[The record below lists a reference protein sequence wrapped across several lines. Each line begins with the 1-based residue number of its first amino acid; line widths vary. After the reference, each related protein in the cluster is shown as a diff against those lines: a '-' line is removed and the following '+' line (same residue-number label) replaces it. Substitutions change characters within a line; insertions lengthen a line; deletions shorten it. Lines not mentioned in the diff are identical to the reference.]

1 MRTRLFL
8 SLLLCIGLV
17 GCNPDFHHS
26 HYKKRKLFDV
36 GPWERRRVSL
46 FSTGTYRN
54 PIIRKEA
61 RQKMIKPPEII
72 LDEW

>member
-1 MRTRLFL
+1 MKTRLIL
-8 SLLLCIGLV
+8 CLLLCIGLAS
-17 GCNPDFHHS
+17 CTPDFQHS
-26 HYKKRKLFDV
+26 HYRKKKIFNV

-54 PIIRKEA
+54 PIIRQEA
-61 RQKMIKPPEII
+61 RRKMIKPPQIN